1 MLSIFFCWNIAN
13 EILTRFF
20 ERKKRD
26 KLLQNLFFVAVK
38 NNTKDSTCRAKTIN
52 YICFW
57 ETSPIKYWLVISKEK
72 QIPRFL
78 LKNLFLLPPHHRFDT
93 QKAQLGCIINHFHV
107 WGRLIFT
114 SLHSISLSSIVS
126 TYWTLFSLI
135 TLLLNILSRRLYLL

>member
-1 MLSIFFCWNIAN
+1 MLSIFFSVETSLMRYWLVFSK
-13 EILTRFF
+13 E
-20 ERKKRD
+20 KRD

-57 ETSPIKYWLVISKEK
+57 ETSPIKYWLVHSKGK

-78 LKNLFLLPPHHRFDT
+78 LENLFLLPPHHRFDT

-107 WGRLIFT
+107 WGLLIFT

-135 TLLLNILSRRLYLL
+135 TLLLNS